1 MSINWVRLFSS
12 LIHYLK
18 KVELRIHMKVCDMD
32 PVIIK
37 GKKSP
42 LHPSSQRRLRYI
54 FKSVGRYIKVGRV
67 KVIVPWR
74 MILDEFYVKSKSR
87 EYVSSHK

>member
-54 FKSVGRYIKVGRV
+54 FKSVGRYIKVGKV
-67 KVIVPWR
+67 KVIVPWE
-74 MILDEFYVKSKSR
+74 MILDEFYVK
-87 EYVSSHK
+87 

>member
-37 GKKSP
+37 GKNLHFIQARNVAYGIYLNP
-42 LHPSSQRRLRYI
+42 LE
-54 FKSVGRYIKVGRV
+54 
-67 KVIVPWR
+67 
-74 MILDEFYVKSKSR
+74 DT
-87 EYVSSHK
+87 